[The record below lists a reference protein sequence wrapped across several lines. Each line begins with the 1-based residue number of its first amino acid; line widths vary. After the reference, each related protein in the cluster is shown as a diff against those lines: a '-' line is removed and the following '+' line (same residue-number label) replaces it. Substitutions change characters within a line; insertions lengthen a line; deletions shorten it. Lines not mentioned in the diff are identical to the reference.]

1 MRGSNWNHNLYSY
14 YYHYFIVFILTFYLH
29 SLSLYSVLNHGCCI
43 VNYHWCCHNHHHF
56 SSHPFSLSLS
66 LSPILVSP
74 FPLHSN
80 ILSSSRFS
88 FCLCL
93 YSLLVLLLI
102 LPQVSFSY
110 LHALSSSFPHC
121 VSVRGLPLL
130 SSLPLDS
137 FFFECF
143 CYCYFFCLPPNRL
156 IPVLDLFSGCWW
168 LESLESCSPSSL
180 WSGPITDDGSAN
192 PALNLI
198 FSLFLFLSLLFLVSP
213 NPDTSIP
220 SSLSFRIRLS
230 SRLGGSRLV
239 HLLCLPLQRL
249 LRRILPRT
257 TLSVTDIPILSPT
270 NQPLHIRPLPLL
282 PPLVWLPPRILTLWT
297 LRQPPSLLLNP
308 RKSLL
313 RHPPRRRPW
322 LRPRTA

>member
-1 MRGSNWNHNLYSY
+1 MSPSLQHP
-14 YYHYFIVFILTFYLH
+14 IL
-29 SLSLYSVLNHGCCI
+29 
-43 VNYHWCCHNHHHF
+43 F
-56 SSHPFSLSLS
+56 SIFFLSLS
-66 LSPILVSP
+66 LFSARAPLDSPTSLVLVSP
-74 FPLHSN
+74 RFVIVFPSLRECERT
-80 ILSSSRFS
+80 SS
-88 FCLCL
+88 
-93 YSLLVLLLI
+93 
-102 LPQVSFSY
+102 
-110 LHALSSSFPHC
+110 
-121 VSVRGLPLL
+121 PLL
-130 SSLPLDS
+130 STSRFVL
-137 FFFECF
+137 FECF
-143 CYCYFFCLPPNRL
+143 CYCYFFCLPPNRP

-198 FSLFLFLSLLFLVSP
+198 FSLFLFLSLLSLVSP

-230 SRLGGSRLV
+230 SRLAGSRLV

-282 PPLVWLPPRILTLWT
+282 PPLVWLPPRILTL
-297 LRQPPSLLLNP
+297 
-308 RKSLL
+308 
-313 RHPPRRRPW
+313 
-322 LRPRTA
+322 